1 MIKEVNLKGLSSSP
15 SDHASAD
22 GELGTCLNLINEDGT
37 LKPIFP
43 AVETGDSIP
52 DKCTIEFVHKVTHNQ
67 ETHLHYILK
76 FAQGNVTT
84 WEWMEMSTEDN
95 ESDGTLNKIDISHFS
110 VNAVTAV
117 GNILCFVGEDRTLY
131 AFWKTDKYVVLDLSQ
146 IEYTASAHQQSEK
159 STLSLDTLQ
168 PVEANLDTYVDKD
181 KGTSLIH
188 FMNGDNEAH
197 LAQNISSDVLQNLFS
212 DAYAMVRKSM
222 SDNSFTY
229 IQVCVMAARLYDGTH
244 ILIGRPFLSYSLYHG
259 DSTRKLNSKI
269 NDSVY
274 LVYSQGK
281 QTLKADGYK
290 ELSLA
295 DGTYLLTKGESIYS
309 TEITVSFK
317 NISDYED
324 IIDGIDVF
332 VSEPIYPFNTK
343 SATYDAEKI
352 DGLVFDLGQYGKYEW
367 NFFHNWIATAAM
379 VVKYEPYT
387 LIDFY
392 SKIDE
397 CILYK
402 TTSFTYNELSETVTK
417 TLKRAYGT
425 EETLSLADMKRTII
439 GADCAIAYNN
449 RLHLANVHCRVNDS
463 SAGSIHLG
471 DTSSN
476 MKYYFLVDV
485 TYTQNGQTFRS
496 VTYETVSEVFPSLI
510 CFPGLKVTKVQ
521 LYARYKDNYY
531 TKSITFH
538 NSDTFGCAYW
548 INYDPDNGTV
558 SELTLEDFS
567 SSTIDA
573 WANVYKAYTSQSNTP
588 IHYPS
593 VIRVSEAE
601 NPFVFSA
608 SDSVTVGS
616 AQIKALGTNT
626 RPISEGQFGDAPLY
640 AFTDEGVWMVMLG
653 SEGTYQARQPV
664 NREILSNSKSVLPID
679 DAIVYAT
686 DRGLILQE
694 GANAICIS
702 DALDDYPFD
711 FTQLFSET
719 FADKVLAAG
728 NTDAELVRYVRFR
741 EFLKDAQMMYDYYD
755 SRIIVFND
763 AYAYAYVYSLKSK
776 MWGTMANTFKTCVN
790 AYPNTYA
797 VDKTA
802 YTDET
807 SKKRFNI
814 VNVYN
819 ENPTAD
825 TPYFL
830 CTRPFSLD
838 APDIHKTM
846 FSIIARGY
854 FRNADKGKCG
864 MVLYGSNDLFHWH
877 PIGSSVN
884 RYLRGLAGS
893 PYKYFRLALTG
904 SLSVDESITG
914 FSADYIERWQN
925 RLR

>member
-1 MIKEVNLKGLSSSP
+1 MIKEVNLKGLSCSP

-52 DKCTIEFVHKVTHNQ
+52 DKHTIEFVHKVTHDQ
-67 ETHLHYILK
+67 ETHSHYILK
-76 FAQGNVTT
+76 FTQANVST
-84 WEWMEMSTEDN
+84 WAWMEMSTEDN
-95 ESDGTLNKIDISHFS
+95 MSNGILNKIDISNFS
-110 VNAVTAV
+110 VNAVTAI
-117 GNILCFVGEDRTLY
+117 GNVLCFVGEDRTLY

-146 IEYTASAHQQSEK
+146 ISYTASTIQENNKYSLRPETSSQP
-159 STLSLDTLQ
+159 STFSFSQDYVQTFEGNLETYTFSSTTRLS
-168 PVEANLDTYVDKD
+168 KD
-181 KGTSLIH
+181 
-188 FMNGDNEAH
+188 
-197 LAQNISSDVLQNLFS
+197 ISSDNLQNIFAS
-212 DAYAMVRKSM
+212 VDATVRKSM
-222 SDNSFTY
+222 NDETFTY
-229 IQVCVMAARLYDGTH
+229 IQACVMALRLYDGTY
-244 ILIGRPFLSYSLYHG
+244 ILIGKPFFTYSLFDYT
-259 DSTRKLNSKI
+259 SSSSVSYKSKI
-269 NDSVY
+269 RSSVY
-274 LVYSQGK
+274 IANPINYNASFK
-281 QTLKADGYK
+281 DGYNTKLTLEKGKIYIFSLGQRIYKLGIKFHTVLGGEYK
-290 ELSLA
+290 E
-295 DGTYLLTKGESIYS
+295 
-309 TEITVSFK
+309 
-317 NISDYED
+317 
-324 IIDGIDVF
+324 IIDSIDVF
-332 VSEPIYPFNTK
+332 ITPPIYPFNTR
-343 SATYDAEKI
+343 SASVQTED
-352 DGLVFDLGQYGKYEW
+352 FDKVSFNLSEYGRIIWEAIRKKVPANLAIEFPPLT
-367 NFFHNWIATAAM
+367 NKEI
-379 VVKYEPYT
+379 
-387 LIDFY
+387 Y

-397 CILYK
+397 SVFYK
-402 TTSFTYNELSETVTK
+402 SVSIPYDELDTVTTYK
-417 TLKRAYGT
+417 LKRVYGT
-425 EETLSLADMKRTII
+425 EETLSLADMKRQII
-439 GADCAIAYNN
+439 GADHAITYNN
-449 RLHLANVHCRVNDS
+449 RLHLANVHYHLNNS
-463 SAGSIHLG
+463 NAGSIYLG
-471 DTSSN
+471 TELDNKMLTDITYNANGETIRQIS
-476 MKYYFLVDV
+476 YEDV
-485 TYTQNGQTFRS
+485 PERI
-496 VTYETVSEVFPSLI
+496 PSLI
-510 CFPGLKVTKVQ
+510 SFPHTNVIHACIYVKSSEGYFRLTIPMHKSGNFGL
-521 LYARYKDNYY
+521 
-531 TKSITFH
+531 S
-538 NSDTFGCAYW
+538 YW
-548 INYDPDNGTV
+548 VN
-558 SELTLEDFS
+558 FS
-567 SSTIDA
+567 SDGEVMELETSSMEVSSEGEWDK
-573 WANVYKAYTSQSNTP
+573 VYNAYKSQSNTP

-653 SEGTYQARQPV
+653 SEGTYQARQPI

-694 GANAICIS
+694 GANAVCIS

-711 FTQLFSET
+711 FTQLYSET
-719 FADKVLAAG
+719 FANKVLAAG

-802 YTDET
+802 YIDET

-846 FSIIARGY
+846 FSTIARGY